1 MPTPSHANPSILPAA
16 LRGIRFSVGDTEILK
31 GIDLTLDPG
40 GCIALIGYNGAGK
53 SVLLRVLHGLL
64 APTEGEISWAG
75 TLASKAV
82 RQRQAMVF
90 QHPVLLRRSV
100 ADNIRYALSRRGLS
114 RAEQAARLEELLL
127 LGELVHLADRP
138 ARALSGGERQR
149 VAMVRALGTRPEL
162 LLLDEPTASLDPGST
177 GAIEQLIRKAT
188 ELGTTAVL
196 VTHNRGQA
204 KRLARRVVFLH
215 QGRVVEDLPTRE
227 FFEGP
232 YSAPARAFTEG
243 RLPDEPQTPLPP

>member
-1 MPTPSHANPSILPAA
+1 MPHRTDAVAPLLPAE
-16 LRGIRFSVGDTEILK
+16 LRNIRFSVGQTEILK
-31 GIDLTLDPG
+31 GIDLKLDAG

-64 APTEGEISWAG
+64 APTSGEIRWA
-75 TLASKAV
+75 TPLTARSV
-82 RQRQAMVF
+82 RARQAMVF

-100 ADNIRYALSRRGLS
+100 ADNIRYALAHRGLT
-114 RAEQAARLEELLL
+114 RAEQQIRLTELLELGDL
-127 LGELVHLADRP
+127 LHLADRP

-177 GAIEQLIRKAT
+177 GAIEHLIRKAT
-188 ELGTTAVL
+188 ALGTTAVL

-215 QGRVVEDLPTRE
+215 QGQVTEDSPVHE
-227 FFEGP
+227 FFDRP
-232 YSAPARAFTEG
+232 HSQPARAFTDG
-243 RLPDEPQTPLPP
+243 RLPD

>member
-1 MPTPSHANPSILPAA
+1 MSSPAPPSILPAT

-31 GIDLTLDPG
+31 GIDLTLDAG

-53 SVLLRVLHGLL
+53 SVLLRIVNGLL

-75 TLASKAV
+75 ALPAKAV

-100 ADNIRYALSRRGLS
+100 ADNIRYALARRGLS
-114 RAEQAARLEELLL
+114 RAEQATRLEELLL
-127 LGELVHLADRP
+127 LGDLGHLADRP

-188 ELGTTAVL
+188 ELGTTTVL

-215 QGRVVEDLPTRE
+215 QGQVVEDSASRD
-227 FFEGP
+227 FFNRP
-232 YSAPARAFTEG
+232 HSAPAQAFTDG
-243 RLPDEPQTPLPP
+243 RLPDEPRKLLPP